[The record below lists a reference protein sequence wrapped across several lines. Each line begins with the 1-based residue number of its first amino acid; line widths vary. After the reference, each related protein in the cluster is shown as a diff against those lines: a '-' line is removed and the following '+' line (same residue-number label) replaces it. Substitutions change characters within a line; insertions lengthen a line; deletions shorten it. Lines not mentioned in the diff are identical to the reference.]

1 MSLPEEYN
9 KALRKTGGF
18 YAAWFPITTPFR
30 IGDFGL
36 VHDGVFQK
44 IGHLDDLRDDG
55 FNVPLRTAP
64 GQPAPLDLV
73 TEGVKTI
80 RTLAGVAAPI
90 PNFPAGEMSATI
102 TYEFQKQN
110 SFVVKAA
117 ELTVEQMENVQQMAE
132 ELARLR
138 REEKWS
144 HQYRVVSSTYTAK
157 DCLVLL
163 AQKTNTSISFEGAAS
178 ALQLLDS
185 GKVEVKPTISSSS
198 DTVLK
203 VVGKTGAMG
212 IKLFKLKMIS
222 VFGSNV
228 KLLKEQPLQPDEKA
242 IEADW
247 GEDLPS
253 DL

>member
-1 MSLPEEYN
+1 MSLPDDYN
-9 KALRKTGGF
+9 KALRKTAAF

-30 IGDFGL
+30 IGDYGL

-44 IGHLDDLRDDG
+44 IGHLDDLREDG
-55 FNVPLRTAP
+55 FNVPIRTAP
-64 GQPAPLDLV
+64 GQPAQLDLV

-80 RTLAGVAAPI
+80 RTVAGVEAPV
-90 PNFPAGEMSATI
+90 PSFPAGEISATL

-110 SFVVKAA
+110 SFVVKAV
-117 ELTVEQMENVQQMAE
+117 EMTVEQMENIQQIAE

-138 REEKWS
+138 REDKWS
-144 HQYRVVSSTYTAK
+144 HQYRVVSSTYTAS
-157 DCLVLL
+157 DSLVLL
-163 AQKTNTSISFEGAAS
+163 AQKANTSVSFEATAS
-178 ALQLLDS
+178 ALKLLDS

-203 VVGKTGAMG
+203 VVGKTGPLG
-212 IKLFKLKMIS
+212 LKLFKLKVIS
-222 VFGSNV
+222 LFGDKI

-247 GEDLPS
+247 GEDLRS
-253 DL
+253 DI